1 MTAPPRK
8 RPVIVVFGSIIMD
21 LTALA
26 ETMPQAGQT
35 VVGELFYTLPGG
47 KGANQAVAAAR
58 LGADVRM
65 VGRVGGD
72 AFGAALLDGLR
83 SEGIDVGGVA
93 VDPDNASGVA
103 MILLDA
109 RRENRIVAVYGANA
123 ACDETQ
129 LRAVERALDGADALL
144 LQLET
149 PPALTLEAAAA
160 ARARGVRV
168 VWDPAPAQIAP
179 PGIHAAA
186 DVLTPNQTE
195 ASMLAGV
202 EVEDADSAL
211 AAAARLRAMGAPVAL
226 VKLGEQ
232 GVCYAY
238 ASANESGHVPAFAVD
253 VVDTVAAG
261 DAFARGA
268 SVRTVVVAAEGMY
281 ATRGGALW
289 RCRGGAR
296 RHRNDIP
303 SPSPLPGAQAAM
315 PGRADVQRLLAEAK
329 P

>member
-1 MTAPPRK
+1 MTDRTRK

-26 ETMPQAGQT
+26 ETLPQAGET
-35 VVGELFYTLPGG
+35 VVGDLFYTLPGG

-58 LGADVRM
+58 LGAEVRM
-65 VGRVGGD
+65 VGRVGD
-72 AFGAALLDGLR
+72 DPFGAALLDGLC
-83 SEGIDVGGVA
+83 SECIDVSGVA

-103 MILLDA
+103 MIWLDA
-109 RRENRIVAVYGANA
+109 SRENRIVAVYGANL

-149 PPALTLEAAAA
+149 PAALTLEAAAA
-160 ARARGVRV
+160 ARQRGVRV
-168 VWDPAPAQIAP
+168 VWDPAPAQMAP

-195 ASMLAGV
+195 ASMLSGV
-202 EVEDADSAL
+202 EVTDLASAAD
-211 AAAARLRAMGAPVAL
+211 AAARLRATGAPVAV

-232 GVCYAY
+232 GAYY
-238 ASANESGHVPAFAVD
+238 ASADESGHVPAFTVD

-261 DAFARGA
+261 DAFGA
-268 SVRTVVVAAEGMY
+268 GFAVAAAEGLSLGETVRFG
-281 ATRGGALW
+281 AAAGAL
-289 RCRGGAR
+289 AVTV
-296 RHRNDIP
+296 
-303 SPSPLPGAQAAM
+303 PGAQAAM
-315 PGRADVQRLLAEAK
+315 PSRADVETLLAERSG
-329 P
+329 

>member
-1 MTAPPRK
+1 MTGQPRK

-26 ETMPQAGQT
+26 ETLPEAGQT
-35 VVGELFYTLPGG
+35 VVGDLFYTLPGG

-58 LGADVRM
+58 LGAEVRM
-65 VGRVGGD
+65 VGRVGD
-72 AFGAALLDGLR
+72 DPFGAALLDGLR
-83 SEGIDVGGVA
+83 AEGIDVGGVA

-103 MILLDA
+103 MIWLDA
-109 RRENRIVAVYGANA
+109 SRENRIVAVYGANL

-149 PPALTLEAAAA
+149 PPALTLRAAAA
-160 ARARGVRV
+160 ARQRGVSV
-168 VWDPAPAQIAP
+168 VWDPAPAQMAP

-195 ASMLAGV
+195 ASMLSGV
-202 EVEDADSAL
+202 EVTDLVTAAD
-211 AAAARLRAMGAPVAL
+211 AAARLRAMGAPVAV

-232 GVCYAY
+232 GAYY
-238 ASANESGHVPAFAVD
+238 ASSDESGHAPAFAVD

-261 DAFARGA
+261 DAFGA
-268 SVRTVVVAAEGMY
+268 AFAVAAAEGKSLGESVRFG
-281 ATRGGALW
+281 AAAGAL
-289 RCRGGAR
+289 AVTV
-296 RHRNDIP
+296 
-303 SPSPLPGAQAAM
+303 PGAQAAM
-315 PGRADVQRLLAEAK
+315 PTREAVERLLAERSR
-329 P
+329 

>member
-1 MTAPPRK
+1 MTGQERK

-35 VVGELFYTLPGG
+35 VVGDLFYTLPGG

-58 LGADVRM
+58 LGAEVRM
-65 VGRVGGD
+65 VGRVGD
-72 AFGAALLDGLR
+72 DPFGAALLDGLR

-103 MILLDA
+103 MIWLDSS
-109 RRENRIVAVYGANA
+109 RENRIVAVYGANL
-123 ACDETQ
+123 ACDRTQ

-149 PPALTLEAAAA
+149 PPALTLEAAAV
-160 ARARGVRV
+160 ARQRGVRV

-195 ASMLAGV
+195 ASMLSGV
-202 EVEDADSAL
+202 EVTGLASASDAAV
-211 AAAARLRAMGAPVAL
+211 RLRAMGAPVAI

-232 GVCYAY
+232 GACYA
-238 ASANESGHVPAFAVD
+238 STDESGHVPAFSVEA
-253 VVDTVAAG
+253 VDTVAAG
-261 DAFARGA
+261 DAFGA
-268 SVRTVVVAAEGMY
+268 AFAVAAVEGLSLGESVRFGAA
-281 ATRGGALW
+281 AGAL
-289 RCRGGAR
+289 AVTV
-296 RHRNDIP
+296 
-303 SPSPLPGAQAAM
+303 PGAQAAM
-315 PGRADVQRLLAEAK
+315 PSRADVERLLAGVG
-329 P
+329 

>member
-1 MTAPPRK
+1 MTGQERK

-35 VVGELFYTLPGG
+35 VVGDLFYTLPGG

-58 LGADVRM
+58 LGAEVRM
-65 VGRVGGD
+65 VGRVGD
-72 AFGAALLDGLR
+72 DPFGAALLDGLR

-103 MILLDA
+103 MIWLDFS
-109 RRENRIVAVYGANA
+109 RENRIVAVYGANL
-123 ACDETQ
+123 ACDQTQ

-149 PPALTLEAAAA
+149 PPALTLEAAAV
-160 ARARGVRV
+160 ARQRGVRV

-195 ASMLAGV
+195 ASMLSGV
-202 EVEDADSAL
+202 EVTGLVSASDAAV
-211 AAAARLRAMGAPVAL
+211 RLRAMGAPVVI
-226 VKLGEQ
+226 VKLGEE
-232 GVCYAY
+232 GAYY
-238 ASANESGHVPAFAVD
+238 ASTDESGHVPAFSVEA
-253 VVDTVAAG
+253 VDTVAAG
-261 DAFARGA
+261 DAFGA
-268 SVRTVVVAAEGMY
+268 AFAVAAAEGMSLGESVRFG
-281 ATRGGALW
+281 AAAGAL
-289 RCRGGAR
+289 AVTV
-296 RHRNDIP
+296 
-303 SPSPLPGAQAAM
+303 PGAQAAM
-315 PGRADVQRLLAEAK
+315 PSRADVERLLAGVG
-329 P
+329 

>member
-1 MTAPPRK
+1 MTGQSTK

-26 ETMPQAGQT
+26 ETLPEAGQT
-35 VVGELFYTLPGG
+35 VVGDLFYTLPGG

-58 LGADVRM
+58 LGAEVRM
-65 VGRVGGD
+65 VGRVGD
-72 AFGAALLDGLR
+72 DPFGAALLDGLR

-103 MILLDA
+103 MIWLDA
-109 RRENRIVAVYGANA
+109 SRENRIVAVYGANL
-123 ACDETQ
+123 ACNETQ
-129 LRAVERALDGADALL
+129 LGAVERALDGADALL

-160 ARARGVRV
+160 ARQRDVRV

-195 ASMLAGV
+195 ASMLSGV
-202 EVEDADSAL
+202 EVTDLVTAADAAV
-211 AAAARLRAMGAPVAL
+211 RLRAMGANVAV

-232 GVCYAY
+232 GAYY
-238 ASANESGHVPAFAVD
+238 ASADESGHVPAFSVD
-253 VVDTVAAG
+253 VEDTVAAG
-261 DAFARGA
+261 DAFGA
-268 SVRTVVVAAEGMY
+268 AFAVAASEGKSLGESVRFGAA
-281 ATRGGALW
+281 AGAL
-289 RCRGGAR
+289 AVTV
-296 RHRNDIP
+296 
-303 SPSPLPGAQAAM
+303 PGAQAAM
-315 PGRADVQRLLAEAK
+315 PARADVEKLLAERSG
-329 P
+329 